1 MYSYLFPSMLC
12 VQYALGDTAYKTYI
26 SSTKSMMGHSL
37 GAAGGLEAAICAKVG
52 RAPPHNSSFSP
63 PLFFANVLIIITSS

>member
-1 MYSYLFPSMLC
+1 MYAFVLIPSMLRF

-37 GAAGGLEAAICAKVG
+37 GAAGLLEAAICAKVW
-52 RAPPHNSSFSP
+52 FSQDISLP
-63 PLFFANVLIIITSS
+63 CFFFNTYLILITTS